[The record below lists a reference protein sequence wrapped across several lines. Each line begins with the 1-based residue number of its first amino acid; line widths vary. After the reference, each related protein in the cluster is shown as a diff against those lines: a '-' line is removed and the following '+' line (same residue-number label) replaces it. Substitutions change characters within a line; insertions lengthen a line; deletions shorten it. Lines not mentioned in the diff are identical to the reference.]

1 MPSDGLTEVNREIS
15 TDELESE
22 MAKWVNL
29 LGWKP
34 DVLILDYMERMRP
47 CDSGYRR
54 DQIWDWIGAIA
65 RDLKRFAKRH
75 NCLVWT
81 AAQVNRSGLNKKV
94 EMGLD
99 MAQGSI
105 KHLQESDCTI
115 GMRQKHISQDK
126 IVMEFTSLKQR
137 HSKMAHKPVYL
148 ECDLGRMSITNVE
161 YEEDETFEAA
171 PTSKK
176 IKYTPREK
184 QLQEQAKAK

>member
-1 MPSDGLTEVNREIS
+1 MND
-15 TDELESE
+15 LESE

-34 DVLILDYMERMRP
+34 DVLVLDFMERMKP

-54 DQIWDWIGAIA
+54 DAVWDWIGAIA
-65 RDLKRFAKRH
+65 KDLKRFAKRH
-75 NCLVWT
+75 NILVWT
-81 AAQVNRSGLNKKV
+81 AAQVNRSGLYK
-94 EMGLD
+94 EAEIGLE

-115 GMRQKHISQDK
+115 GMKQKHISHDK

-137 HSKMAHKPVYL
+137 HSRMAHKPVYL
-148 ECDLGRMSITNVE
+148 ECDLGRMSITNKE
-161 YEEDETFEAA
+161 YEEEVEAYKA
-171 PTSKK
+171 PPTGKK

-184 QLQEQAKAK
+184 QLQKQAKAK